1 MATYA
6 LITEVSMQNNL
17 THLAKVFNQITDP
30 RSKHGTHLPLSGIL
44 AITFLGLLAG
54 QNYLTHIQRWA
65 KNHWKTLKKPLGFEN
80 RKKPPDRTTFSR
92 VLAKISLNEL
102 QEAFAEFLSQLL
114 QDKPLT
120 VAVDGKT
127 SKQILDEDG
136 EVLQM
141 LNVFVHGIK
150 VVLWEWS
157 IKGDKTNETGCL
169 KKHFGELLAQFPNL
183 KILTGDAIFANRPL
197 LEVLKDKV
205 DYVFQVKDN
214 QKEVTEAVKET
225 FKDRKNIKPAAE
237 SRSKKKV
244 A

>member
-1 MATYA
+1 MP
-6 LITEVSMQNNL
+6 NNL
-17 THLAKVFNQITDP
+17 SHLAQVFSQITDP

-44 AITFLGLLAG
+44 ALTFLGLLAG

-65 KNHWKTLKKPLGFEN
+65 KNHWKTLKEPLGFKD
-80 RKKPPDRTTFSR
+80 RKKPPNRTTLSR

-102 QEAFAEFLSQLL
+102 QDAFAAFLSQLL
-114 QDKPLT
+114 KDTPLT

-141 LNVFVHGIK
+141 LNAFVHGMK

-157 IKGDKTNETGCL
+157 VQGDKTNEAGCL
-169 KKHFGELLAQFPNL
+169 KKHLGELLAQFPKL
-183 KILTGDAIFANRPL
+183 KILTGDAIFAGRPL
-197 LEVLKDKV
+197 LEILKGKV

-214 QKEVTEAVKET
+214 QPEMIEAIKET
-225 FKDRKNIKPAAE
+225 FKERQSVEPAAK
-237 SRSKKKV
+237 SLSKKKV

>member
-1 MATYA
+1 MH
-6 LITEVSMQNNL
+6 NNL
-17 THLAKVFNQITDP
+17 THLAEVFNQITDP

-44 AITFLGLLAG
+44 AIVFLGLLAG

-65 KNHWKTLKKPLGFEN
+65 KNHWKTLRSPLGFDKEKS
-80 RKKPPDRTTFSR
+80 KKPPDRTTFSR

-102 QEAFAEFLSQLL
+102 QEAFATFLLQLL
-114 QDKPLT
+114 QDTPLT

-183 KILTGDAIFANRPL
+183 KILTGDAIFSNRPL

-214 QKEVTEAVKET
+214 QKEMTEAVKET
-225 FKDRKNIKPAAE
+225 FKDRQNIEPAAT
-237 SRSKKKV
+237 SLSKKKV

>member
-1 MATYA
+1 
-6 LITEVSMQNNL
+6 MQNNL
-17 THLAKVFNQITDP
+17 THLAEVFNQITDP

-65 KNHWKTLKKPLGFEN
+65 KNHWGTLKKPLGFEN

-92 VLAKISLNEL
+92 VLAKISLSEL
-102 QEAFAEFLSQLL
+102 QEAFAAFLSQLL
-114 QDKPLT
+114 KDKTLT

-127 SKQILDEDG
+127 SKQILDENG
-136 EVLQM
+136 EVLHM
-141 LNVFVHGIK
+141 LNAFVHDMK

-157 IKGDKTNETGCL
+157 VKGDKTNESGCL
-169 KKHFGELLAQFPNL
+169 KKHFGELLSQFPNL

-205 DYVFQVKDN
+205 DYVFQVKNN
-214 QKEVTEAVKET
+214 QPEVLEAIKET
-225 FKDRKNIKPAAE
+225 FKDRQHVEPAAK
-237 SRSKKKV
+237 SLSKKKV